1 MTSIYCANDETRLA
15 SSDSE
20 FLVRLYGT
28 RSQSP
33 QGLAIG
39 NGLSDEI
46 RRLNVLPSQRAFDFL
61 SIALSVVSADQFISR
76 QAYGTTG
83 FQRQIELTI
92 SLASPDI
99 WREVSGL
106 LESILNFLTGDK
118 WALTFEDGG
127 ERVPTRLDQ
136 KGLRNFNSIHTCSAV
151 CLFSGGMDSFMGAN
165 QVLQSEIPL
174 LVSRSPTGDQ
184 KYQDALSSLMGN
196 VARFA
201 VNDSPTFGSL
211 SDADREASTRGRSLL
226 FLALA
231 VLCASAIRSYKNS
244 LVPIYIPENGFIAIN
259 PPLTIRRIGANT
271 TRTAH
276 PHYLSLLTELLKTV
290 DVPSEITNPFQFDTK
305 GEILTRAKKDAM
317 IAKHICDT
325 VSCSHWHRHNVQCG
339 RCWPCLIRRS
349 SMYKAG
355 IDDSTCYET
364 QNLSSIVTNESL
376 RTDLW
381 AALSAINQYDVKG
394 RGARPYRSIR
404 YLPRDPHLREK
415 YLSVIDRGFEEL
427 REFLFEQGVWS

>member
-1 MTSIYCANDETRLA
+1 MTSIYCSNNDTKLA
-15 SSDSE
+15 SSNSE
-20 FLVRLYGT
+20 LLVRLYGT
-28 RSQSP
+28 RNQSP

-39 NGLSDEI
+39 NGFFNEI
-46 RRLNVLPSQRAFDFL
+46 RHLSVLPNQRAYDFL
-61 SIALSVVSADQFISR
+61 TIALSVVSADQFISR

-83 FQRQIELTI
+83 FHRHIELTI

-99 WREVSGL
+99 WNEVTGM
-106 LESILNFLTGDK
+106 LEATLNFLTGDRWTLK
-118 WALTFEDGG
+118 FEGGG
-127 ERVPTRLDQ
+127 ERGPTRLDQ
-136 KGLRNFNSIHTCSAV
+136 KGLRKINSIHTCNSV

-165 QVLQSEIPL
+165 QVLHSEIPL

-201 VNDSPTFGSL
+201 VNDAPAFGTL
-211 SDADREASTRGRSLL
+211 SETDRENSTRGRSLL

-231 VLCASAIRSYKNS
+231 VMSASAIRSYKKNV
-244 LVPIYIPENGFIAIN
+244 VPIYIPENGFIALN

-276 PHYLSLLTELLKTV
+276 PHYLYLLTELLKSV
-290 DVPSEITNPFQFDTK
+290 DLPSEITNPYRFNTK
-305 GEILTRAKKDAM
+305 GEVLTHAKKDAV
-317 IAKHICDT
+317 IVEHICDT
-325 VSCSHWHRHNVQCG
+325 VSCGHWHRSNMQCG

-349 SMYKAG
+349 AMHKAG
-355 IDDSTCYET
+355 IEDSTCYET
-364 QNLSSIVTNESL
+364 QNLNSIVTDENK

-381 AALSAINQYDVKG
+381 AALSALRQYDTNG

-404 YLPRDPHLREK
+404 HLPRDHHLREK
-415 YLSVIDRGFEEL
+415 YLSVVDRGFEEL
-427 REFLFEQGVWS
+427 REFFFEQGVWS

>member
-1 MTSIYCANDETRLA
+1 MTSIYCANSDTKLA
-15 SSDSE
+15 SSESE

-28 RSQSP
+28 KNHSP

-46 RRLNVLPSQRAFDFL
+46 RRLNILPNQRAFDFL

-76 QAYGTTG
+76 QAYGTNG
-83 FQRQIELTI
+83 FQRRIELTI
-92 SLASPDI
+92 ALASPDI
-99 WREVSGL
+99 WSEVCGM
-106 LESILNFLTGDK
+106 LESILNFLTGDR
-118 WALTFEDGG
+118 WALTFEGGG

-136 KGLRNFNSIHTCSAV
+136 KGLRKLNTIHTCNAV

-165 QVLQSEIPL
+165 QILQSEAPL

-184 KYQDALSSLMGN
+184 KCQDALSSLMGN
-196 VARFA
+196 VTRFA
-201 VNDSPTFGSL
+201 VNDAPAFGSL
-211 SDADREASTRGRSLL
+211 SDTDRENSTRGRSLL

-244 LVPIYIPENGFIAIN
+244 IIPIYIPENGFIAIN

-276 PHYLSLLTELLKTV
+276 PHYLHLLTELLRAV
-290 DVPSEITNPFQFDTK
+290 DLPSEITNIYQFETK
-305 GEILTRAKKDAM
+305 GEILARTKHNSI
-317 IAKHICDT
+317 IAEHICDT
-325 VSCSHWHRHNVQCG
+325 VSCGHWHRNNIQCG

-349 SMYKAG
+349 AMHKAG

-364 QNLSSIVTNESL
+364 MNLRSIVTDEKK

-381 AALSAINQYDVKG
+381 AALSAIKQYDEKG
-394 RGARPYRSIR
+394 RGARPFRSIR
-404 YLPRDPHLREK
+404 HLPRDPDLREK
-415 YLSVIDRGFEEL
+415 HLSVIDRGFEEL